1 MIEKILEGDI
11 RTVSRALS
19 LIEED
24 GGRRTWGLLKSL
36 YTYSSNSLVIGITGG
51 TGTGKSTLAEGLA
64 HEFLKTTQKV
74 GIIAVDPTSPFSGGA
89 ILGDRIRMQSLATNP
104 NVFIRSMATRGRLGG
119 LSAAVND
126 ALVVLGAAG
135 YEVLLV
141 ETVGVGQD
149 EVDIAET
156 ADVTVV
162 VLVPGMGD
170 DVQSIKAGIMEIGDV
185 FVLNKADRDGAEK
198 ARLELDALCSLLV
211 SEQGWIP
218 PIVETVATEKQGLSE
233 LVSAIFDFKSNVLKS
248 ESRLEQRIDF
258 CRSRL
263 VDLLRDRLVDEIL
276 SKIGSADLNHYAER
290 MAAHELDPYS
300 AVEELVKLTEL

>member
-1 MIEKILEGDI
+1 MIEKILAGDI
-11 RTVSRALS
+11 RTISRALS
-19 LIEED
+19 LIEE
-24 GGRRTWGLLKSL
+24 GGGQETRSLLKSL
-36 YTYSSNSLVIGITGG
+36 YPYSSHSLVVGITGG
-51 TGTGKSTLAEGLA
+51 TGTGKSTLTECLA
-64 HEFLKTTQKV
+64 REFLKTTQKV

-89 ILGDRIRMQSLATNP
+89 ILGDRIRMQSLATDP

-126 ALVVLGAAG
+126 ALVVLAAAG

-156 ADVTVV
+156 ADVTVL

-170 DVQSIKAGIMEIGDV
+170 DVQTIKAGIMEIGDV

-198 ARLELDALCSLLV
+198 ARLELDALCSFLV
-211 SEQGWIP
+211 PKQGWVP
-218 PIVETVATEKQGLSE
+218 PIVETVATEGKGLGD
-233 LVSAIFDFKSNVLKS
+233 LVSAILDFKSAVMES
-248 ESRLEQRIDF
+248 ESMLKQRIGF
-258 CRSRL
+258 CRKRL

-276 SKIGSADLNHYAER
+276 SKVGDKELDHYAER
-290 MAAHELDPYS
+290 VAAHELDPYS
-300 AVEELVKLTEL
+300 AVEELVELGKL

>member
-1 MIEKILEGDI
+1 
-11 RTVSRALS
+11 
-19 LIEED
+19 
-24 GGRRTWGLLKSL
+24 
-36 YTYSSNSLVIGITGG
+36 
-51 TGTGKSTLAEGLA
+51 
-64 HEFLKTTQKV
+64 
-74 GIIAVDPTSPFSGGA
+74 
-89 ILGDRIRMQSLATNP
+89 MQSLATNP

-135 YEVLLV
+135 FQVLIV

-162 VLVPGMGD
+162 VLIPGMGD
-170 DVQSIKAGIMEIGDV
+170 DVQTIKAGIMEIGDV

-211 SEQGWIP
+211 PKQGWIP
-218 PIVETVATEKQGLSE
+218 PILETVATQRQGLSE
-233 LVSAIFDFKSNVLKS
+233 LVSAIFDFKSKVMGS
-248 ESRLEQRIDF
+248 ESLLKQRIDF
-258 CRSRL
+258 CRTRL
-263 VDLLRDRLVDEIL
+263 VDLLRNRVVDEIL
-276 SKIGSADLNHYAER
+276 SKIGSEELDHFAER

-300 AVEELVKLTEL
+300 AVEELVKLGKS